1 MEDTPWTLV
10 QGQVPGVLSR
20 RRQVRHRCPRG
31 RHWRNAFR
39 TWANPRRD
47 VFSPAAPM
55 TGPIRARAVHQGSCD
70 AKASVVRFATA
81 QAAGG
86 AVGDGRRSRGMSTNG
101 ATWAGATAG
110 WRAVERVNR
119 IEGARNTRA
128 IALGLQTPRQWH
140 DECRPSTCSASLP
153 VPAAA
158 SPPRGRRIV
167 AGVGW
172 HRLAHGRRVHRTRM
186 EYRHERTQH
195 PGGGPQGDEKQG
207 SEPASR
213 GKHQTRYYA
222 FATGPPAA
230 ESWPSLVSRSLAPH
244 VGGHGRG

>member
-158 SPPRGRRIV
+158 SPPRAADASWPAW
-167 AGVGW
+167 AGIALPMVGASTGQGW
-172 HRLAHGRRVHRTRM
+172 STGTSVPSI
-186 EYRHERTQH
+186 
-195 PGGGPQGDEKQG
+195 PGE
-207 SEPASR
+207 ASR
-213 GKHQTRYYA
+213 AMRNRG
-222 FATGPPAA
+222 
-230 ESWPSLVSRSLAPH
+230 RSLRHAASIRPDTTRSRRARQPPSPGQ
-244 VGGHGRG
+244 VL